1 MATTVR
7 SRQQLKR
14 ALLAEC
20 VHLQQQ
26 KVHHAQQAME
36 QAQESANEQPSASE
50 DKFESF
56 REACHIQ
63 RELFARHWQ
72 EAQRNLQVLQRL
84 PDIAVPAGS
93 IGLGAVVVT
102 NRYTYFIAVSL
113 GEIQLEGEKYCV
125 MSPFSPLF
133 LAMAPHAV
141 GDTFSFRGQ
150 SYSIQKVF

>member
-1 MATTVR
+1 MATRVP

-20 VHLQQQ
+20 LRLQQQ

-72 EAQRNLQVLQRL
+72 EAQRNVQVLQRL
-84 PDIAVPAGS
+84 PDIAVAPGS
-93 IGLGAVVVT
+93 IGLGSVVVT
-102 NRYTYFIAVSL
+102 NRYTYFIAISL
-113 GEIQLEGEKYCV
+113 GEIELEGQKYCV

-133 LAMAPHAV
+133 LVMATHRA
-141 GDTFSFRGQ
+141 GESFAFRGQ
-150 SYSIQKVF
+150 NYTIQEVF